1 MAKNTTAPKH
11 RKALGK
17 GLGALLSSNPKA
29 SASAAVAVAPAIAE
43 DSVAQLAIELIDP
56 NPAQPRTEFRPEA
69 LEELAQSIR
78 VDGLIQPIV
87 VRPNGSRYLLVVGE
101 RRLRAAKLAGLA
113 SISAIIREFEPDNI
127 LEVALVENIQRE
139 NLNPIEIA
147 LALEQM
153 IKDLGLSHEE
163 LASRTGKS
171 RTNITNHL
179 RLLKLPSE
187 IKEMLQQRRLQMG
200 HARALL
206 AIEDPDAQR
215 ALADRAV
222 AQELSVR
229 EVERLVRKQAEP
241 KDEESTDVV
250 DPNVAAAIEELER
263 ALGTPVAIHT
273 RGRGGRI
280 EISYGSQDDLDRI
293 YDHIVGETA

>member
-1 MAKNTTAPKH
+1 MPKNTTPPKH
-11 RKALGK
+11 RQALGR
-17 GLGALLSSNPKA
+17 GLGALLSSKPKPA
-29 SASAAVAVAPAIAE
+29 ATATAVATAVSE
-43 DSVAQLAIELIDP
+43 NKVAQLPIDLIDA

-78 VDGLIQPIV
+78 VDGMIQPIV
-87 VRPNGSRYLLVVGE
+87 VRPNGSRFYLVVGE
-101 RRLRAAKLAGLA
+101 RRLRASKLAGL
-113 SISAIIREFEPDNI
+113 STVPAIIKEFEADNF

-147 LALEQM
+147 LALDQM

-179 RLLKLPSE
+179 RLLKLPTE
-187 IKEMLQQRRLQMG
+187 IKELLQRRRLQMG

-206 AIEDPDAQR
+206 AIDDSDAQL

-229 EVERLVRKQAEP
+229 EVERLVRKHVEP
-241 KDEESTDVV
+241 KEDKPTDVV
-250 DPNVAAAIEELER
+250 DPNVAAAIDELER
-263 ALGTPVAIHT
+263 ALGTPVAIQQ

-280 EISYGSQDDLDRI
+280 EIFYGSQDDLDRI
-293 YDHIVGETA
+293 YDHIVGEKS

>member
-1 MAKNTTAPKH
+1 MAKNTTPPTH

-17 GLGALLSSNPKA
+17 GLGALLSSKTRTA
-29 SASAAVAVAPAIAE
+29 ATAAVAVAPAVAE
-43 DSVAQLAIELIDP
+43 DSVAKLAIELIDP

-87 VRPNGSRYLLVVGE
+87 VRPNGSRFLLVVGE

-113 SISAIIREFEPDNI
+113 TISAIVREFEPENI

-139 NLNPIEIA
+139 DLNPIEIA

-179 RLLKLPSE
+179 RLLKLPAE
-187 IKEMLQQRRLQMG
+187 IKELLQQRRLQMG

-241 KDEESTDVV
+241 KHEESTDVV

-263 ALGTPVAIHT
+263 ALGTPVAIHV

-280 EISYGSQDDLDRI
+280 EIFYGSQDDLDRI
-293 YDHIVGETA
+293 YDHIVGDNS

>member
-1 MAKNTTAPKH
+1 MATKTNPPKH

-17 GLGALLSSNPKA
+17 GLGALLSSKPRTA
-29 SASAAVAVAPAIAE
+29 ATAAVAVAPAVAE
-43 DSVAQLAIELIDP
+43 DSVAQLAIGLIDP

-87 VRPNGSRYLLVVGE
+87 VRPNGARFLLVVGE

-113 SISAIIREFEPDNI
+113 TVSAIVRQFEPDNI

-147 LALEQM
+147 LALDQM

-179 RLLKLPSE
+179 RLLKLPTQ
-187 IKEMLQQRRLQMG
+187 IKELLQQRRLQMG

-229 EVERLVRKQAEP
+229 EVERLVRKHAEP
-241 KDEESTDVV
+241 KEQNSTVVV

-263 ALGTPVAIHT
+263 ALGTPVAIHV

-280 EISYGSQDDLDRI
+280 EILYGSQDDLDRI
-293 YDHIVGETA
+293 YEHIVGDNS